1 MIDMLLSK
9 TNIVMNIVLALF
21 WVWCTF
27 GFISEEIAP
36 FLLSIKS
43 PLLFMID
50 VVMLMLGLLVL
61 KNKRDRI
68 FVFSFLVISFA
79 ITCPYNGYG
88 MVFYANGLREFVYL
102 LSIIPILRYLYENNK
117 ENEFVEKFDKTLF
130 IFLIVQA
137 VCITFQFVKYGAN
150 DHGGGSMGNGYS
162 GFASILIYLI
172 SFYLMKKRMNPER
185 YIGSLIEN
193 KWLVI
198 LLYPTFLNETK
209 ISFIFFMLYFILLMP
224 IDRRMFVR
232 LMVSLPLVVVIV
244 VMLFNLYKITTGN
257 KDDVTSIDY
266 YMNEYLFAGEDNDII
281 DWMEYLYDHG
291 EELAFDG
298 SNDLPRFTKIALI
311 PEMNAAYPGHAVT
324 GYGVGHFKGGTMIE
338 RSKFYM
344 ENEWLLRG
352 SIPYIYQ
359 MYVQIGLFAILFFA
373 WFWRRLFS
381 LKKKK
386 TELGIVVYISILTLI
401 ILFYNDFFSYGVV
414 SLIFFYILTQALR
427 WSPTENLEI
436 EKK

>member
-1 MIDMLLSK
+1 
-9 TNIVMNIVLALF
+9 MNIVLALF

-150 DHGGGSMGNGYS
+150 DHGGLLINSSRGILFADSTED
-162 GFASILIYLI
+162 FASVAG
-172 SFYLMKKRMNPER
+172 KVAAK
-185 YIGSLIEN
+185 
-193 KWLVI
+193 
-198 LLYPTFLNETK
+198 TA
-209 ISFIFFMLYFILLMP
+209 
-224 IDRRMFVR
+224 
-232 LMVSLPLVVVIV
+232 
-244 VMLFNLYKITTGN
+244 NL
-257 KDDVTSIDY
+257 
-266 YMNEYLFAGEDNDII
+266 
-281 DWMEYLYDHG
+281 
-291 EELAFDG
+291 
-298 SNDLPRFTKIALI
+298 
-311 PEMNAAYPGHAVT
+311 
-324 GYGVGHFKGGTMIE
+324 
-338 RSKFYM
+338 
-344 ENEWLLRG
+344 
-352 SIPYIYQ
+352 
-359 MYVQIGLFAILFFA
+359 
-373 WFWRRLFS
+373 
-381 LKKKK
+381 
-386 TELGIVVYISILTLI
+386 
-401 ILFYNDFFSYGVV
+401 
-414 SLIFFYILTQALR
+414 
-427 WSPTENLEI
+427 
-436 EKK
+436 